1 MVAFPSYHQPP
12 EVPQPGEG
20 TFHQPPMAIR
30 GQVGFGT
37 LSGACVSSPGD
48 AGADASTAKSTAQT
62 LTVIAFVGH
71 QYSGAFLRTPTG
83 ARHSNPIQNRLCQL
97 HFSPLGTLHQG
108 PQWDSGAVDDHHHL
122 GALALAGQTYC
133 LAPFLAGTKVAS
145 TKACLQSSFPT
156 SSKVPRSVVQM
167 RSHTPMP
174 CHSWRRRWQV
184 ESLPYRLGMSC
195 HRAPDRSTQTIPLRV
210 RRSSAL
216 RRPRLLGGGSRGL
229 ISSHWASAK
238 SPAMVATP

>member
-48 AGADASTAKSTAQT
+48 TGTDASSAKSTAQT

-83 ARHSNPIQNRLCQL
+83 ARHSNPIQNRLCQM
-97 HFSPLGTLHQG
+97 HFSSLGAVQQG
-108 PQWDSGAVDDHHHL
+108 SQWDSGAVDDHHHL
-122 GALALAGQTYC
+122 GAFAPAGQTYC

-145 TKACLQSSFPT
+145 MKAWLQSSFPA
-156 SSKVPRSVVQM
+156 SSKVPRKLVQM
-167 RSHTPMP
+167 RPHTPMP

-184 ESLPYRLGMSC
+184 ESLPYFRGRSC
-195 HRAPDRSTQTIPLRV
+195 HRAPERSTHKMPLRV
-210 RRSSAL
+210 RLSSAL
-216 RRPRLLGGGSRGL
+216 GRPRLLGLGSSGL
-229 ISSHWASAK
+229 MSSHWTFAK
-238 SPAMVATP
+238 SPVMAATP